1 MSERFE
7 WLRERVSRMKAWC
20 QGHRRALIEH
30 GKTVLIAGLFVSA
43 VFLSGKAGLFGGAAN
58 LAAWRGRVMA
68 VEAPETG
75 MSKQEYTE
83 VAQPLAVA
91 VCLGDGGRYATAY
104 SQETKT
110 VYERFAAY
118 LGEALGS
125 AGVPEIITRTQWE
138 KALSDRGIYFDYVRE
153 QSLLCV
159 GAWQGISV
167 PESIARHEARQLFLA
182 VESGGVRLY
191 YRSADNGNYY
201 RCTTALTKTAV
212 ESRMEI
218 YQPGQAVFAF
228 EQPIDSGLDPNALL
242 VPDMGEVRT
251 VMVSNPGVPQMVEE
265 TMLLF
270 GMNYITATS
279 YSESD
284 GGAVYLDGS
293 STLRLSGDGAI
304 TFERGG
310 VSGGTA
316 GRNGEASLPE
326 VIDGLYQTTLRLTE
340 GRGEGQIR
348 LTEAIYEEDGE
359 TYTVRFDY
367 FIDGMPVC
375 LTQGSAAEYTV
386 SHGKILR
393 AQVYLRQY
401 HFTGETQTALPT
413 TQAAALVAACGGRE
427 LVRVYED
434 SGESVTVSW
443 LIGSL
448 TGEEH

>member
-1 MSERFE
+1 MSEKLE
-7 WLRERVSRMKAWC
+7 WLRERRARMGAWC
-20 QGHRRALIEH
+20 RAHRRPLIEH

-43 VFLSGKAGLFGGAAN
+43 VFLSGKAGLFGGAGD

-68 VEAPETG
+68 AEATETG
-75 MSKQEYTE
+75 TSKREYTE
-83 VAQPLAVA
+83 VAQPLVMAVS
-91 VCLGDGGRYATAY
+91 LGEGARYATAY
-104 SQETKT
+104 SPETQT

-125 AGVPEIITRTQWE
+125 AGTPEMVTRAQWE
-138 KALSDRGIYFDYVRE
+138 TALTGRGVYFDYVRE
-153 QSLLCV
+153 QSLLCI
-159 GAWQGISV
+159 GAWQGITV
-167 PESIARHEARQLFLA
+167 PENIARHEARQLFLS

-201 RCTTALTKTAV
+201 RCTTALTKTAL

-218 YQPGQAVFAF
+218 YQPGQAMFAF
-228 EQPIDSGLDPNALL
+228 EQSIDSGLDPNALL
-242 VPDMGEVRT
+242 VPDMGEVRA

-279 YSESD
+279 YTESD

-293 STLRLSGDGAI
+293 STLRLSVDGAI

-316 GRNGEASLPE
+316 GRNGEANLPE

-348 LTEAIYEEDGE
+348 LTEAVYEEDGE

-375 LTQGSAAEYTV
+375 LAQGSAAEYTV
-386 SHGKILR
+386 SQGKILR

-413 TQAAALVAACGGRE
+413 AQAAALIQACGGKE

-443 LIGSL
+443 LIGPL
-448 TGEEH
+448 NGEEH